1 MDIMLDLDI
10 AKVKRIFERQTIK
23 KKLILKTINN
33 CKYLSTF
40 LEANAI
46 RVQKPAAD
54 LHAR

>member
-23 KKLILKTINN
+23 KKLIFENNN

-46 RVQKPAAD
+46 KVQKPAAD